1 MQLIRK
7 RIWPGLRL
15 QKLFEPPL
23 INWAVVA
30 GVLLLSAW
38 VGSRAYQLANFRRPP
53 MWALALFG
61 GPVAIVF
68 GVLAIQRMPLALTVL
83 VATSV
88 VVDLPISTGTSSPIN
103 LTILTVAGLTGL
115 WIFRMLVLDKQVRL
129 VPSAINWPLLGFI
142 IVAGL
147 AWLAGYAILDWR
159 VNLPGNALQVQAGQ
173 FAMFALAA
181 AALLLAANHPLDE
194 ATLKWW
200 SGIIL
205 LLGVVAI
212 SSDLLRLRPHPLPA
226 AIGSM
231 HMWPFVLLTAQL
243 LFNPTLRTRKWQILG
258 WAIVGLW
265 AYWFLFGPWVFNTKG
280 KWAPAVMAIGFLLA
294 LRSFKLTALLGL
306 VGLAILVVTGYVET
320 MIGAEL
326 ATGTGYRPL
335 VWRDVIEMT
344 SQSWLLGLGPVNY
357 MYYWPT
363 LGVDSLAYQEY
374 IGKHPSLVMELGLS
388 MRIPSHN
395 MWIDLLAQTGL
406 VGLLMFLVFAVLT
419 LRLGW
424 RLGRQLPPSFLK
436 AHTYG
441 VMCGFAALLIG
452 SFWFADWLIPFVY
465 NITIRGFRH
474 SVYSWLLLGTLI
486 SIEYA
491 LREKESFRGKIINE
505 EPS

>member
-1 MQLIRK
+1 
-7 RIWPGLRL
+7 
-15 QKLFEPPL
+15 
-23 INWAVVA
+23 
-30 GVLLLSAW
+30 
-38 VGSRAYQLANFRRPP
+38 
-53 MWALALFG
+53 
-61 GPVAIVF
+61 
-68 GVLAIQRMPLALTVL
+68 
-83 VATSV
+83 
-88 VVDLPISTGTSSPIN
+88 
-103 LTILTVAGLTGL
+103 
-115 WIFRMLVLDKQVRL
+115 
-129 VPSAINWPLLGFI
+129 
-142 IVAGL
+142 
-147 AWLAGYAILDWR
+147 
-159 VNLPGNALQVQAGQ
+159 
-173 FAMFALAA
+173 
-181 AALLLAANHPLDE
+181 
-194 ATLKWW
+194 
-200 SGIIL
+200 
-205 LLGVVAI
+205 
-212 SSDLLRLRPHPLPA
+212 
-226 AIGSM
+226 
-231 HMWPFVLLTAQL
+231 
-243 LFNPTLRTRKWQILG
+243 
-258 WAIVGLW
+258 
-265 AYWFLFGPWVFNTKG
+265 
-280 KWAPAVMAIGFLLA
+280 MAIGFLFA

-306 VGLAILVVTGYVET
+306 TGLAILVVTGYVET

-363 LGVDSLAYQEY
+363 LGVDSLAYQDY
-374 IGKHPSLVMELGLS
+374 ISKHPSLVFDLGLS

-424 RLGRQLPPSFLK
+424 RLGRQLPPGFLK